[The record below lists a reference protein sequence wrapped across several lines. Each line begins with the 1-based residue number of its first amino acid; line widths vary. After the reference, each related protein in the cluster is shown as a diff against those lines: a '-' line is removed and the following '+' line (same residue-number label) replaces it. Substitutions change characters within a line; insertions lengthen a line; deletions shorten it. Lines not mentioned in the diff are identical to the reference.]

1 MSHPPPLNAIRVFVI
16 AARLQSFKKAA
27 AALFVTPGAVSR
39 QIQTLEEHLGMPLF
53 ERKFREIR
61 LTQMG
66 ELYLSQVGPA
76 VEAIDSATQ
85 RIQDLTRR
93 ATVRVDSTPTFAM
106 YWLIPRLAQ
115 FHAAHP
121 DIEVR
126 LTTSQGIAER
136 GKDVDLFIRRDPKQF
151 NGMDGQSFMTEW
163 SSIVCSPDLA
173 NWKRLRT
180 PQAIVQSTLITM
192 RSRADLWPKWFALH
206 GLNVAQVKRH
216 VDLDNTILA
225 IQAVIEGLG
234 IGLMPCL
241 FLDGL
246 LKAQTLVCPP
256 GAAPLSTG
264 AYHVLQA
271 RKNPALGAHTF
282 ARWLQQAAAA
292 DGSAGPA

>member
-1 MSHPPPLNAIRVFVI
+1 MPPPPPLNAIRVFVI

-27 AALFVTPGAVSR
+27 AVLCVTPGAVSR
-39 QIQTLEEHLGMPLF
+39 QIQVIEEHLGMPLF

-66 ELYLSQVGPA
+66 EFYLSQVGPA
-76 VEAIDSATQ
+76 VEAIDSATH
-85 RIQDLTRR
+85 RIQDWTQK

-106 YWLIPRLAQ
+106 YWLIPRLAR

-121 DIEVR
+121 DIDVK

-136 GKDVDLFIRRDPKQF
+136 GKEVDLFIRRDPKQF
-151 NGMDGQSFMTEW
+151 NGMDGKSFMTEW
-163 SSIVCSPDLA
+163 SSIVCSPNLA

-180 PQAIVQSTLITM
+180 PQEIVQSTLITM
-192 RSRADLWPKWFALH
+192 RSRTDLWPKWFALH
-206 GLNVAQVKRH
+206 GLDAAQVKRH

-234 IGLMPCL
+234 TGLIPCL
-241 FLDGL
+241 FLEGL
-246 LKAQTLVCPP
+246 LKARTLVRPP
-256 GAAPLSTG
+256 HIVPLATG

-271 RKNPALGAHTF
+271 RKTPSLGARTF
-282 ARWLQQAAAA
+282 ARWLHEVAAAENDTGA
-292 DGSAGPA
+292 V